1 MALLIHC
8 NTCLEFQWLCLII
21 SASVV
26 CAFVSE
32 KLFVDSA
39 FYDDPEH
46 RYPTVEEQVQLAR
59 QVALSVLSPANLK
72 SKGHRM
78 FIKRRERAIRWTT
91 GLTDEEKTE
100 LTAQMVAARAAE
112 GVEGATEALPQGPQS
127 PQTAPLSLPTSVMF
141 APRLPTEKDVEK
153 LNAMSNEELD
163 RMILLERK
171 TTHTNVSPQVCFSL
185 VDDLKSLKG
194 KGGKLFAKRQAK
206 SETWDKSAGNQP
218 PTEGGEGS
226 TAEPGIEL
234 DPRVGEKLKAE
245 HRTKAAAANREPGS
259 VSGAVAPVNRLK
271 DMVEIQKAAITP
283 WDAAAQYGS
292 VEKAFEHLD
301 SIPGKQKPLGQQSLI
316 DSLQQQQRRREG
328 GGGVGRTAVR
338 PKSTIGCVGRT
349 GDETN
354 SADEN
359 QSKAKIEAL
368 GGNPNAAGESR
379 DIHHTQNITTTA
391 EFHFQHKQLQKRP
404 KQRKR

>member
-1 MALLIHC
+1 MVVVSDRYIVG
-8 NTCLEFQWLCLII
+8 
-21 SASVV
+21 ASVV

-32 KLFVDSA
+32 KMFVDSA

-78 FIKRRERAIRWTT
+78 FIKRKERAVRWTT

-100 LTAQMVAARAAE
+100 LTAQMAAARAAE
-112 GVEGATEALPQGPQS
+112 EVEGATEAVPQGPQS
-127 PQTAPLSLPTSVMF
+127 PQTAPLGLPTSVMF
-141 APRLPTEKDVEK
+141 APRLPTEKDVDK

-171 TTHTNVSPQVCFSL
+171 TTHTNVSPQMCFSL
-185 VDDLKSLKG
+185 VDDLKSMKG

-206 SETWDKSAGNQP
+206 SETWDKSAGDQP

-226 TAEPGIEL
+226 TPEEPRIVL
-234 DPRVGEKLKAE
+234 DPRVGQKLQAE
-245 HRTKAAAANREPGS
+245 HRTKAAAANRESES

-301 SIPGKQKPLGQQSLI
+301 SIAGKQKPLGQQSLV
-316 DSLQQQQRRREG
+316 DSLQQQQRRRGG
-328 GGGVGRTAVR
+328 GGGVGRAAVR

-349 GDETN
+349 GDETR
-354 SADEN
+354 SADET
-359 QSKAKIEAL
+359 QSKAKIETL

-379 DIHHTQNITTTA
+379 GIHHTLQRQ
-391 EFHFQHKQLQKRP
+391 QHSSSNTNNNRNNRNNATDDYLLLR
-404 KQRKR
+404 R